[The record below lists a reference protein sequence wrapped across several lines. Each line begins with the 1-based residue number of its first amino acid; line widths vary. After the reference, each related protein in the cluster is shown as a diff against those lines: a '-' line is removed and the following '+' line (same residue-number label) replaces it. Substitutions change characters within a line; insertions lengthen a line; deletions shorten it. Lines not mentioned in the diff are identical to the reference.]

1 MAVSGEQIGSS
12 ESDAHVEVGTQL
24 AGRKFIVTGAG
35 RGIGCAVAEAFL
47 AEGAT
52 VTKVDIRFPDV
63 VQPESDNSSSI
74 VCDISSRSQVE
85 KAFAEAVGRMGGLD
99 GLVNVAGIMGRL
111 AAEAIDDDSWNAM
124 MDVNVR
130 GTFLTNQVAFRYLE
144 EKGGR
149 IVNFGSDAGLIP
161 SPTSAH
167 YSASKG
173 AVIAWSR
180 SIAHEWGKHGITV
193 NCVLPAIWT
202 PMYEEQR
209 SRLSPDELEAHDL
222 RMAANIPVGG
232 RLGDPIRDLA
242 PVLIFLVSEASH
254 FVTGQLMSVSGG
266 LGMTR

>member
-12 ESDAHVEVGTQL
+12 DSDAQVEVGTQL
-24 AGRKFIVTGAG
+24 AGRKFVVTGAG
-35 RGIGCAVAEAFL
+35 RGIGRAVAGAFF

-52 VTKVDIRFPDV
+52 VTKVDIRFPDDAL
-63 VQPESDNSSSI
+63 PESDSSSSI
-74 VCDISSRSQVE
+74 VCDISSRTQVE
-85 KAFAEAVGRMGGLD
+85 RTFAEAADRMEGLD

-111 AAEAIDDDSWNAM
+111 AAEEIDDASWNAM

-130 GTFLTNQVAFRYLE
+130 GTFLTNQAAFRYL
-144 EKGGR
+144 KDRGGR

-173 AVIAWSR
+173 AVIAWTR
-180 SIAHEWGKHGITV
+180 SIAHEWGKYGITV

-209 SRLSPDELEAHDL
+209 SRLTPDELEAHDL
-222 RMAANIPVGG
+222 RMAVNIPVGG